1 MTILWPFLVVLA
13 PALLSAV
20 LGLSVTITPWVRN
33 TLKPWLQAILTSEE
47 KVDHLREQVVSLSSL
62 GPAVGLLFGLTENST
77 GAYIFSGCLYLA
89 GHWLAWKL
97 VSRLERI
104 RQGNALLQSK
114 KALDEVVECLQE
126 QADKRAAQARDNW
139 VD

>member
-13 PALLSAV
+13 PALLSAA
-20 LGLSVTITPWVRN
+20 LGLSVTFTPWVRN
-33 TLKPWLQAILTSEE
+33 TLKPWLQAVLSSEE

-62 GPAVGLLFGLTENST
+62 GPAVGLWFGLTENST

-89 GHWLAWKL
+89 GHWFAWKL
-97 VSRLERI
+97 VSRLESI
-104 RQGNALLQSK
+104 RQKNALLQSD
-114 KALDEVVECLQE
+114 KALEEITVRLQQ
-126 QADKRAAQARDNW
+126 QAAQREAQARETW

>member
-47 KVDHLREQVVSLSSL
+47 KVDHLREQVVSLGVSS
-62 GPAVGLLFGLTENST
+62 
-77 GAYIFSGCLYLA
+77 FS
-89 GHWLAWKL
+89 
-97 VSRLERI
+97 V
-104 RQGNALLQSK
+104 Q
-114 KALDEVVECLQE
+114 
-126 QADKRAAQARDNW
+126 
-139 VD
+139 